1 VSLIDLVVT
10 VHDRLGDA
18 GVPHAFGGA
27 LALAYVAEPRGTV
40 DIDVNVFAPLEEI
53 DAALAALAAV
63 GLVPEQNRA
72 DWLPIAGIRL
82 RNESEPFPVD
92 VFPSLDPAY
101 DQIEDRIVEHPF
113 GPDAD
118 LLPFL
123 SAEDLTLFKLSFG
136 RPKDWVDL
144 AEIAVGSPDLDVG
157 YIERQLIALRGP
169 SMYPRLARLRSLLR
183 TEPRAR

>member
-1 VSLIDLVVT
+1 MSLVELVVT
-10 VHDRLGDA
+10 VHDRLDHA
-18 GVPHAFGGA
+18 GVAHAFGGA

-40 DIDVNVFAPLEEI
+40 DVDVNVFAPPEEI
-53 DAALAALAAV
+53 DGALEALAPV
-63 GLVPEQNRA
+63 GLVPEQERT

-82 RNESEPFPVD
+82 RNPSDPFPVD

-101 DQIEDRIVEHPF
+101 ALIEARVVEHPF
-113 GPDAD
+113 GPDRR

-136 RPKDWVDL
+136 RPKDWVDITG
-144 AEIAVGSPDLDVG
+144 IAAAVPRLDVE
-157 YIERQLIALRGP
+157 YIEQQIVALRGP

-183 TEPRAR
+183 PEPRRA